1 MAGDLGLT
9 ELPML
14 EAPGGAEELRPPGR
28 VLHRFGRVS
37 IVSPTLKRP
46 ERMFRAPEEV
56 AGDDLDETERLG
68 LAACGCA
75 SRTSTAP
82 PS

>member
-14 EAPGGAEELRPPGR
+14 EAPGGAEA
-28 VLHRFGRVS
+28 VLPAAS
-37 IVSPTLKRP
+37 CIASDASSPDP
-46 ERMFRAPEEV
+46 EAAGADVPRAPEEV